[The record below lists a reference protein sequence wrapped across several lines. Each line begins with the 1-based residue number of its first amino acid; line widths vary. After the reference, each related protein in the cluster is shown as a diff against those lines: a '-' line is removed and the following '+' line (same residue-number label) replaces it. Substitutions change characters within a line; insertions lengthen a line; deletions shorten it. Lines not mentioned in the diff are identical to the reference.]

1 MRAPRITGSI
11 ALVLATALLA
21 GCGKSVEVKAVKA
34 KKGSVQES
42 FSEPAR
48 TRLENKYLVAM
59 PVAAQ
64 VAHLDLDAG
73 DPVKKGQVLVPVD
86 KLPLEKAAGE
96 VRAAVAELEARVKI
110 LADSGVEESQLASAE
125 AELAATRSRLE
136 ATASSLKAQEAR
148 TSWAEREALRFADLT
163 KQKAVSTSAQEAQ
176 QVQADTAVL
185 DAQRLRQESAQ
196 VESMVRNAEVAVE
209 TQRRLIARRE
219 LERSAAE
226 QQLAQA
232 RERLATVEHNLA
244 LANIVSPID
253 GVVLE
258 KYERGGGPLA
268 AGQKVY
274 LLGNL
279 DALEVEADALTQDA
293 VRLHPGSAVEYTLGP
308 GLPMLKGEVVR
319 VEPSG
324 FVKLS
329 SLGVEQQRVRVIS
342 SLSERPESL
351 GVEYRVQAR
360 YVTGVKEDAVLV
372 PRYSVLQAPDES
384 YYVFLIDGST
394 ARKKPVKL
402 GLKSDYTVEITDG
415 LTEGTL
421 IVSTPDTTLV
431 DRAKVKAVGE

>member
-1 MRAPRITGSI
+1 MRAPRIVGSI
-11 ALVLATALLA
+11 VLGATLLLA
-21 GCGKSVEVKAVKA
+21 GCGKSVEVKAVKVA
-34 KKGSVQES
+34 KGSVRES

-59 PVAAQ
+59 PVSAQ

-73 DPVKKGQVLVPVD
+73 DVVKKGQVLVPVD
-86 KLPLEKAAGE
+86 KLPLEKSVGE

-110 LADSGVEESQLASAE
+110 LADDSVEKSQLASAE
-125 AELAATRSRLE
+125 SGLAATRTQLE
-136 ATASSLKAQEAR
+136 GTGSALKAQEAR
-148 TSWAEREALRFADLT
+148 TSWAAREALRFADLT
-163 KQKAVSTSAQEAQ
+163 KQKAVSASAQEAQ

-185 DAQRLRQESAQ
+185 DADRLRQESAKMA
-196 VESMVRNAEVAVE
+196 SMVRNAEEAVE
-209 TQRRLIARRE
+209 TQRRLIARRQ
-219 LERSAAE
+219 LERAAAE

-232 RERLATVEHNLA
+232 RERLTSVEHDLE

-258 KYERGGGPLA
+258 KYERGGGPLT
-268 AGQKVY
+268 AGQKVF
-274 LLGNL
+274 LLGNM

-293 VRLHPGSAVEYTLGP
+293 VRLHAGSPVEYTLGP
-308 GLPMLKGEVVR
+308 GLAPLKGEVIR

-342 SLSERPESL
+342 SLAERPATL
-351 GVEYRVQAR
+351 GVEYRLQAR
-360 YVTGVKEDAVLV
+360 YETGAKDGVLLV

-384 YYVFLIDGST
+384 YYVFTIDGAL

-402 GLKSDYTVEITDG
+402 GLKSDYTVEITEG
-415 LTEGTL
+415 VTEGSL
-421 IVSTPDTTLV
+421 IVATPDTTLV
-431 DRAKVKAVGE
+431 DGAKVKAAGE